1 MTATLSDTGHSLPP
15 AARLQ
20 RPTSRRGRRRVVRGL
35 LFGVIL
41 VGAVVI
47 MIPLAWMIATSL
59 KQPGEVY
66 LYPPVWLPNPPQWGN
81 YIEVLTVANFSRY
94 FANSALVSGF
104 TVLGSVLSCAMAGY
118 SFSRLRSPGRN
129 LIFLILLS
137 TLMLPSTVTIVPTFV
152 VFQRLDWLNTFYP
165 LIVPSFFGNAFYIF
179 LLRQFFMTIPLDLE
193 DAGRIDGASSRQIFA
208 RIMLPLATP
217 ALMTVAIFSFIGS
230 WNDFFYPLIYL
241 NSEDMYTVALGVANF
256 QGSTRVGPQ
265 MQLLMA
271 ASFMATVPVLIIF
284 FLAQRFFIRGIVFTG
299 IKG

>member
-1 MTATLSDTGHSLPP
+1 MTDTLSDTGHSLPT
-15 AARLQ
+15 AAGSQ
-20 RPTSRRGRRRVVRGL
+20 RSTRRRRQRVERGI

-41 VGAVVI
+41 TGAVVI

-59 KQPGEVY
+59 KQPGAVY

-81 YIEVLTVANFSRY
+81 YIEVLTVANFGRY

-217 ALMTVAIFSFIGS
+217 ALMTVAIFSFIGA

>member
-1 MTATLSDTGHSLPP
+1 VTDIIQA
-15 AARLQ
+15 
-20 RPTSRRGRRRVVRGL
+20 RPTSPTLRQRLFTRQWRQRGQQFTL
-35 LFGVIL
+35 LLVIFG
-41 VGAVVI
+41 GAVVI
-47 MIPLAWMIATSL
+47 MFPLAWMVATSL
-59 KQPGEVY
+59 KQAGDVY
-66 LYPPVWLPNPPQWGN
+66 LYPPVWIPNPPQWGN
-81 YIEVLTVANFSRY
+81 YAEVLAVADFGHY
-94 FANSALVSGF
+94 FLNSTLVSGL
-104 TVLGSVLSCAMAGY
+104 TVIGSVLSCAMAGY

-129 LIFLILLS
+129 LIFVVLLS

-152 VFQRLDWLNTFYP
+152 VFQRLGWLNTFNP
-165 LIVPSFFGNAFYIF
+165 LIVPAFFGNAFYIF

-193 DAGRIDGASSRQIFA
+193 DAGRIDGANSAQIFL

-271 ASFMATVPVLIIF
+271 ASFMATIPVLIVF

>member
-1 MTATLSDTGHSLPP
+1 MTDTVTDTGHSLLS
-15 AARLQ
+15 AAGSQ
-20 RPTSRRGRRRVVRGL
+20 RPTRRRRRRLEQGI
-35 LFGVIL
+35 LFGMIL

-47 MIPLAWMIATSL
+47 MIPLVWMISTSL

-66 LYPPVWLPNPPQWGN
+66 LYPPVWLPNPPQWAN
-81 YIEVLTVANFSRY
+81 YIEVLTVANFGRY

>member
-1 MTATLSDTGHSLPP
+1 MTNLVQVRPRTPTLRQ
-15 AARLQ
+15 RLFTRQWRQ
-20 RPTSRRGRRRVVRGL
+20 RGQRLAL
-35 LFGVIL
+35 LLVIFG
-41 VGAVVI
+41 GAVVI
-47 MIPLAWMIATSL
+47 MFPLAWMVATSL
-59 KQPGEVY
+59 KQAGDVY
-66 LYPPVWLPNPPQWGN
+66 LYPPVWIPNPPQWGN
-81 YIEVLTVANFSRY
+81 YAEVLAVADFGHY
-94 FANSALVSGF
+94 FLNSTLVSGL
-104 TVLGSVLSCAMAGY
+104 TVIGSVLSCAMAGY

-129 LIFLILLS
+129 LIFVVLLS

-152 VFQRLDWLNTFYP
+152 VFQRLGWLNTFNP
-165 LIVPSFFGNAFYIF
+165 LIVPAFFGNAFYIF

-193 DAGRIDGASSRQIFA
+193 DAGRIDGANSAQIFL

-271 ASFMATVPVLIIF
+271 ASFMATIPVLIVF

>member
-1 MTATLSDTGHSLPP
+1 MTDRGQVRPRTPTLRQ
-15 AARLQ
+15 RLFTRQWRQ
-20 RPTSRRGRRRVVRGL
+20 RGQRLAL
-35 LFGVIL
+35 LLVIFG
-41 VGAVVI
+41 GAVVI
-47 MIPLAWMIATSL
+47 MFPLAWMVATSL
-59 KQPGEVY
+59 KQAGDVY
-66 LYPPVWLPNPPQWGN
+66 LYPPVWIPNPPQWGN
-81 YIEVLTVANFSRY
+81 YAEVLAVADFGHY
-94 FANSALVSGF
+94 FLNSTLVSGL
-104 TVLGSVLSCAMAGY
+104 TVIGSVLSCAMAGY

-129 LIFLILLS
+129 LIFVVLLS

-152 VFQRLDWLNTFYP
+152 VFQRLGWLNTFNP
-165 LIVPSFFGNAFYIF
+165 LIVPAFFGNAFYIF

-193 DAGRIDGASSRQIFA
+193 DAGRIDGANSAQIFL

-271 ASFMATVPVLIIF
+271 ASFMATIPVLIVF

>member
-1 MTATLSDTGHSLPP
+1 MTDLVQVRPRTPTLRQ
-15 AARLQ
+15 RLFTRQWRQ
-20 RPTSRRGRRRVVRGL
+20 RGQRLAL
-35 LFGVIL
+35 LLVIFG
-41 VGAVVI
+41 GAVVI
-47 MIPLAWMIATSL
+47 MFPLAWMVATSL
-59 KQPGEVY
+59 KQAGDVY
-66 LYPPVWLPNPPQWGN
+66 LYPPVWIPNPPQWGN
-81 YIEVLTVANFSRY
+81 YAEVLAVADFGHY
-94 FANSALVSGF
+94 FLNSTLVSGL
-104 TVLGSVLSCAMAGY
+104 TVIGSVLSCAMAGY

-129 LIFLILLS
+129 LIFVVLLS

-152 VFQRLDWLNTFYP
+152 VFQRLGWLNTFNP
-165 LIVPSFFGNAFYIF
+165 LIVPAFFGNAFYIF

-193 DAGRIDGASSRQIFA
+193 DAGRIDGANSAQIFL

-271 ASFMATVPVLIIF
+271 ASFMATIPVLIVF

>member
-1 MTATLSDTGHSLPP
+1 MTDMVTDPEHSLPS
-15 AARLQ
+15 AAGLQ
-20 RPTSRRGRRRVVRGL
+20 RPTRRRGRRLEQGI

-41 VGAVVI
+41 AGAVVI
-47 MIPLAWMIATSL
+47 MIPLVWMISTSL

-81 YIEVLTVANFSRY
+81 YIEVLTVANFGRY

>member
-1 MTATLSDTGHSLPP
+1 MTDIIQA
-15 AARLQ
+15 
-20 RPTSRRGRRRVVRGL
+20 RPTSPTLRQRLFTRQWRQRGQQFTL
-35 LFGVIL
+35 LLVIFG
-41 VGAVVI
+41 GAVVI
-47 MIPLAWMIATSL
+47 MFPLAWMVATSL
-59 KQPGEVY
+59 KQAGDVY
-66 LYPPVWLPNPPQWGN
+66 LYPPVWIPNPPQWGN
-81 YIEVLTVANFSRY
+81 YAEVLAVADFGHY
-94 FANSALVSGF
+94 FLNSTLVSGL
-104 TVLGSVLSCAMAGY
+104 TVIGSVLSCAMAGY

-129 LIFLILLS
+129 LIFVVLLS

-152 VFQRLDWLNTFYP
+152 VFQRLGWLNTFNP
-165 LIVPSFFGNAFYIF
+165 LIVPAFFGNAFYIF

-193 DAGRIDGASSRQIFA
+193 DAGRIDGANSAQIFL

-271 ASFMATVPVLIIF
+271 ASFMATIPVLIVF

>member
-1 MTATLSDTGHSLPP
+1 MTDLVQARPRTPTLRQ
-15 AARLQ
+15 RLFTRQWRQ
-20 RPTSRRGRRRVVRGL
+20 RGQQLTL
-35 LFGVIL
+35 LLVIFG
-41 VGAVVI
+41 GAVVI
-47 MIPLAWMIATSL
+47 MFPLAWMVATSL
-59 KQPGEVY
+59 KQAGDVY
-66 LYPPVWLPNPPQWGN
+66 LYPPVWIPNPPQWSN
-81 YIEVLTVANFSRY
+81 YAEVLAVADFGHY
-94 FANSALVSGF
+94 FLNSTLVSGL
-104 TVLGSVLSCAMAGY
+104 TVIGSVLSCAMAGY

-129 LIFLILLS
+129 LIFVVLLS

-152 VFQRLDWLNTFYP
+152 VFQRLGWLNTFNP
-165 LIVPSFFGNAFYIF
+165 LIVPAFFGNAFYIF

-193 DAGRIDGASSRQIFA
+193 DAGRIDGANSAQIFL

-271 ASFMATVPVLIIF
+271 ASFMATIPVLIIF